1 MSTLIKPKLGVFD
14 LTMVVVSLII
24 GLGIFRTPVEVA
36 SKAQTP
42 TVFFMAWGLGAVISL
57 CGALTFAEI
66 GSRYPTAGGYYKI
79 FSYCYHPVIAFMVN
93 WISVISNAATSALV
107 AIIGADYINPIIL
120 PDVERELGVKITTI
134 LSVLILFGINYI
146 GIKMSSRIL
155 NILMFIK
162 IGMLV
167 LLISLIFIGHTPT
180 PDIASYSSLSL
191 SDSGKAFLLCFVPVF
206 FTCGGYHMMI
216 NFGSDIKEPQK
227 NLPRSIFF
235 GIAIAF
241 SLYLLVNFS
250 YYYVLGFE
258 QLKTSNALAADMV
271 SIIFGSTGF
280 KITAVI
286 MFLAVLAYVN
296 SSIMAN
302 PRVYYAMAEDG
313 VLPPILKKVN
323 EKTQVQEWALT
334 LYVAFIILTLFLLSS
349 VQKILDY
356 VMFFDSIG
364 MSLAVGAV
372 FVLRHRAKKN
382 GEPAGIYKM
391 FAYPLLPILFILV
404 YMGVNV
410 SVMINNPSTA
420 MIGFIMLMSGWP
432 LYYIVRL
439 LIKGKSHDAGTH
451 V

>member
-24 GLGIFRTPVEVA
+24 GLGIFRIPVEVA
-36 SKAQTP
+36 NKAQTP
-42 TVFFMAWGLGAVISL
+42 LLFFMAWGLGAVISL

-79 FSYCYHPVIAFMVN
+79 FSHCYHPVIAFMVN

-134 LSVLILFGINYI
+134 LSVLVLFGINYI
-146 GIKMSSRIL
+146 GIKMSSRVL
-155 NILMFIK
+155 NVLMFIK
-162 IGMLV
+162 IGMLL
-167 LLISLIFIGHTPT
+167 LLISLIFVGHTPT
-180 PDIASYSSLSL
+180 PTLASYSSLSL
-191 SDSGKAFLLCFVPVF
+191 TESGKAFLLCFVPVF

-235 GIAIAF
+235 GVAIAF
-241 SLYLLVNFS
+241 TLYLLVNFS

-258 QLKTSNALAADMV
+258 PLKHSNALAADMV
-271 SIIFGSTGF
+271 SIIFGATGF
-280 KITAVI
+280 KVTAVI
-286 MFLAVLAYVN
+286 MFFAVLAYVN

-313 VLPPILKKVN
+313 VLPPILKQVN

-334 LYVAFIILTLFLLSS
+334 LYVAFIIITLFLLSS

-364 MSLAVGAV
+364 MSLAVGSV

-391 FAYPLLPILFILV
+391 FAYPVLPVLFILV
-404 YMGVNV
+404 YMGINI
-410 SVMINNPSTA
+410 SVMINNPATA
-420 MIGFIMLMSGWP
+420 LIGFIMLMSGWP
-432 LYYIVRL
+432 LYYIIRYI
-439 LIKGKSHDAGTH
+439 IKGKAID
-451 V
+451 

>member
-1 MSTLIKPKLGVFD
+1 MGTSIKPKLGVFD

-36 SKAQTP
+36 NKAQTP
-42 TVFFMAWGLGAVISL
+42 TIFFMAWGLGAVISL

-79 FSYCYHPVIAFMVN
+79 FSHCYHPVIAFMVN

-120 PDVERELGVKITTI
+120 PNVDRELGVKITTI
-134 LSVLILFGINYI
+134 VAVLLLFGINFI
-146 GIKMSSRIL
+146 GIKMSSRVL
-155 NILMFIK
+155 NVLMAIK
-162 IGMLV
+162 IGMML
-167 LLISLIFIGHTPT
+167 LLISLIFVGHTPT
-180 PDIASYSSLSL
+180 PVLSSYSSLSM

-241 SLYLLVNFS
+241 TLYMLVNFS

-258 QLKTSNALAADMV
+258 QIKTSNALAADMI
-271 SIIFGSTGF
+271 SLMFGDIGF
-280 KITAVI
+280 KVTAVI
-286 MFLAVLAYVN
+286 MFFAVLAYIN

-334 LYVAFIILTLFLLSS
+334 LYVAFIIVTLFLLSS

-364 MSLAVGAV
+364 MSLAVGSV
-372 FVLRHRAKKN
+372 FVLRHRAKKT
-382 GEPAGIYKM
+382 GEPADIYKM
-391 FAYPLLPILFILV
+391 FGYPVLPILFILV

-410 SVMINNPSTA
+410 SVLINNPATA
-420 MIGFIMLMSGWP
+420 MTGFIMVLSGWP
-432 LYYIVRL
+432 LYYLMRL
-439 LIKGKSHDAGTH
+439 LIKGKITSQ
-451 V
+451 